1 MIGSNSRYEEG
12 GIKESRRFARDKGAS
27 KVYTLCEITSRPPQ
41 KVLLTVST
49 NKAQLID
56 LICTDMITY
65 KGEFGPLRLIVTGS
79 DPVLT
84 EIDGGHL
91 IR

>member
-1 MIGSNSRYEEG
+1 M
-12 GIKESRRFARDKGAS
+12 
-27 KVYTLCEITSRPPQ
+27 
-41 KVLLTVST
+41 ST

-56 LICTDMITY
+56 LICTDLITQ
-65 KGEFGPLRLIVTGS
+65 KGEFGPHRLIVTGS